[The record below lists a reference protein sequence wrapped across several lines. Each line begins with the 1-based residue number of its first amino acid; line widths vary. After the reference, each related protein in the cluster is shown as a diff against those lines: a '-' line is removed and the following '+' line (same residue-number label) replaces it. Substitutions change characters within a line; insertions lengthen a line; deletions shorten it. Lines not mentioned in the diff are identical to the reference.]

1 MSLDGNI
8 LIENI
13 RMLCK
18 KNKVSMSKLESDLFL
33 SPGLIS
39 RWNKSIPALDKI
51 ITIAEY
57 FGVSVDDLVGRSKSN
72 LSHTNI
78 ECLLVLLYNRSM
90 IAEIDWDIL
99 NFQNPPE
106 KLSGITPSDLFET
119 GNYSCYFTSFR
130 NGFFLLAAAYSFDD
144 DLLLRLFTFPDIH
157 ARPECVCTDVN
168 MLRQLYEYLD
178 RRFSRKLNSIKSDN
192 FINAFIEDTT
202 KVLSAE
208 DFPLEDKKITPLRN
222 INDASNF

>member
-1 MSLDGNI
+1 MLLDGNI

-39 RWNKSIPALDKI
+39 RWNKSIPALDKVM
-51 ITIAEY
+51 TIAEY
-57 FGVSVDDLVGRSKSN
+57 FGVSVDDLVGRPKSN

-78 ECLLVLLYNRSM
+78 ERLLILLYNRSM

-106 KLSGITPSDLFET
+106 KLADIMPSDLFET
-119 GNYSCYFTSFR
+119 DSCSCYFASFR
-130 NGFFLLAAAYSFDD
+130 NGFFLLAAAYSFDNN
-144 DLLLRLFTFPDIH
+144 LLLKLFTFPDIH
-157 ARPECVCTDVN
+157 SRPECICTDVN
-168 MLRQLYEYLD
+168 MLHQLYEYLD
-178 RRFSRKLNSIKSDN
+178 RRFSRKLNNIKSDN
-192 FINAFIEDTT
+192 FINAFIEDATKALTT
-202 KVLSAE
+202 E
-208 DFPLEDKKITPLRN
+208 DFPVEDGKITPLRN